1 VDEEM
6 IDLANEKQ
14 KSIEQEYID
23 IVKPQLNIDDDNYID
38 ESRKMILEKVNRLFA
53 LMHYKRTKLKEITS
67 FINGSFEIYKY
78 KLSTDCCYYSKYFI
92 KNTCLDGSIFYEP
105 ASMISQSKNN
115 FIFLSWIKDVRNLRD
130 FYTVCQIRDDA
141 LNRLK
146 FLPDDM
152 EKLNSIYVKYKN
164 MPVSD

>member
-1 VDEEM
+1 
-6 IDLANEKQ
+6 
-14 KSIEQEYID
+14 
-23 IVKPQLNIDDDNYID
+23 
-38 ESRKMILEKVNRLFA
+38 
-53 LMHYKRTKLKEITS
+53 
-67 FINGSFEIYKY
+67 
-78 KLSTDCCYYSKYFI
+78 
-92 KNTCLDGSIFYEP
+92 
-105 ASMISQSKNN
+105 MISQSKNN